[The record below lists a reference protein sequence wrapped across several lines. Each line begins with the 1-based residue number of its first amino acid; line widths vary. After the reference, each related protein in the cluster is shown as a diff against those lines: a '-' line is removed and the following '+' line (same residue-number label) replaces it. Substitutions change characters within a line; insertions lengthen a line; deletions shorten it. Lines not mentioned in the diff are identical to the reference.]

1 LFLESLQKFPK
12 NIFFTQKEQLLV
24 TGLLLLCKILPKG
37 REKKLRLLLL
47 QGVLFEYFG
56 KKFNKKSMDFGL
68 GSPDLERLIWRPPN
82 ISSIRKQFDYPAV
95 AKSG

>member
-1 LFLESLQKFPK
+1 LFLESLQKFLK
-12 NIFFTQKEQLLV
+12 NIFFTQKEPLLV

-37 REKKLRLLLL
+37 REKKLGLLL
-47 QGVLFEYFG
+47 QGFLFEYFG
-56 KKFNKKSMDFGL
+56 KNFNKKSMDFGL
-68 GSPDLERLIWRPPN
+68 GSPDLERLIWMSPN